1 MKSVQIFLKIDKN
14 ILEDHI
20 PASIANGTWISTKK
34 YPEKNILVDIHT
46 PVRIFKIMTT
56 ISEFQTR
63 ILVPGQ
69 SK

>member
-34 YPEKNILVDIHT
+34 YKLNDSDILNSCYL
-46 PVRIFKIMTT
+46 PVVRVETT
-56 ISEFQTR
+56 S
-63 ILVPGQ
+63 ILDCF
-69 SK
+69 